1 MKTILLAVSGSIAFY
16 KAYELISLLKKEGF
30 RVKVLLSLGALKFG
44 TKLSFEALADEILCE
59 ENESWQNTN
68 NHIAFSKNCDCVLFA
83 PASVNSINKLNYG
96 IADNLFIQT
105 LIAVDKNKP
114 FLIAPAANTNMYL
127 HFSTQNSL
135 KNLKEQGYIIIDPVV
150 KTLACKDEGLG
161 ALAELDSIV
170 YALKRSLMQED
181 FFKDKSFVISGGGT
195 KEKID
200 DVRCISNFSS
210 GKMAKAIADAL
221 YFLGAKVVLVSSVEF
236 KTPYKLE
243 KFESS
248 LELKEKLQKY
258 KDFNALIMAA
268 AVSDFIPKAFKGKI
282 KKDEHL
288 NGLDLK
294 LKLNED
300 ILKNLDFKGKKIGF
314 KMEFDM
320 QNALENAKKSLVEKN
335 LDMVCLNILNEK
347 MTFGSDEN
355 SICFITKDSISQSF
369 KQNKEKLG
377 FILAQELR
385 KLW

>member
-30 RVKVLLSLGALKFG
+30 GVKVLLSQGALKFG

-282 KKDEHL
+282 KKNEHL

>member
-16 KAYELISLLKKEGF
+16 KAYELISLLKKESFG
-30 RVKVLLSLGALKFG
+30 VKVLLSQGALKFG

-135 KNLKEQGYIIIDPVV
+135 KNLKEQDYIIIDPVV

-282 KKDEHL
+282 KKNEHL